1 VSPES
6 TRKSPDSFTLVEL
19 VSVIAIIGVLTAL
32 LIPVFNGLRGA
43 RSLADDAQTI
53 ADLFDQARTHA
64 IANNTYVWIG
74 IYEESENQPE
84 PTNATPPY
92 PGRGRVI
99 LATVASRDGTTACQD
114 SSSSSSNRIPLIA
127 SQIVPVGKLIR
138 IENIHLTDIGP
149 PSSSSSPNP
158 SPNSITGRPSYPYVS
173 GNPTLDYQNRISSD
187 DVHSP
192 FNQTLYPFVAHGYT
206 FYKTIRFNPR
216 GEASINSTYAL
227 RRVAEIGLRSAHGD
241 AVDLDSANSVAIQFS
256 GLAGKCKVYRK

>member
-1 VSPES
+1 MSPES
-6 TRKSPDSFTLVEL
+6 KRKSPDSFTLIEL
-19 VSVIAIIGVLTAL
+19 VSVIAIIGVLTTL
-32 LIPVFNGLRGA
+32 LIPAFNGLRGA
-43 RSLADDAQTI
+43 RTLANAAQTI
-53 ADLFDQARTHA
+53 ADLFDQARTYT

-74 IYEESENQPE
+74 IYEELGNQTE

-127 SQIVPVGKLIR
+127 SQIVPVGTLIR
-138 IENIHLTDIGP
+138 IDNIHLTDIGA
-149 PSSSSSPNP
+149 PSSSSSPT
-158 SPNSITGRPSYPYVS
+158 SDPNSIAGRPSYPYVS
-173 GNPTLDYQNRISSD
+173 GSTTLDYQNRISSD

-206 FYKTIRFNPR
+206 FYKTIRLNPR

-227 RRVAEIGLRSAHGD
+227 RRVAEIGLRSSRGD
-241 AVDLDSANSVAIQFS
+241 VGIIDGASSVAIQFS